1 VSKNG
6 DFVFKETHPMARPRK
21 TRDDD
26 DLIGGPGAGVEMAPY
41 PGEGEPLPPPAMD
54 LVDIYGG
61 VSANWLAQ
69 IFGSDVKTI
78 KKKLARAEGVRVGT
92 GRGGIALY
100 NIATAAAY
108 LVRPKIDL
116 IQYVKGLRPNDLP
129 PILNDS
135 YWAAM
140 LKRQKWQE
148 NAGDLWRTEDVVAV
162 FGDVAFM
169 FKTTAQLWV
178 EDLDRHHGLSP
189 EMRATITQQVDNLL
203 EQVHEKMIDLPKAR
217 HTRSSA
223 TEEGAVPDQQ
233 PKPESPEGV
242 DIV

>member
-1 VSKNG
+1 MTRNAGKTPG
-6 DFVFKETHPMARPRK
+6 TARD
-21 TRDDD
+21 DDD
-26 DLIGGPGAGVEMAPY
+26 DLIGTSTSTRTEMAPY
-41 PGEGEPLPPPAMD
+41 PGEGEPLPPPSMD
-54 LVDIYGG
+54 LVDVYGG

-92 GRGGIALY
+92 GRANTPLY
-100 NIATAAAY
+100 NIAAASAY
-108 LVRPKIDL
+108 LVKPKIDL

-148 NAGDLWRTEDVVAV
+148 NAGDLWRTEDVIAV

-169 FKTTAQLWV
+169 IKTTAQLWV
-178 EDLDRHHGLSP
+178 EDLDRMHGLSP
-189 EMRATITQQVDNLL
+189 EMRATVTQQVDKLL
-203 EQVHEKMIDLPKAR
+203 QQVHEQMIELPRAR
-217 HTRSSA
+217 HTRSSVA
-223 TEEGAVPDQQ
+223 EEGAIPEEQ
-233 PKPESPEGV
+233 PRPAAPEGADLV
-242 DIV
+242 